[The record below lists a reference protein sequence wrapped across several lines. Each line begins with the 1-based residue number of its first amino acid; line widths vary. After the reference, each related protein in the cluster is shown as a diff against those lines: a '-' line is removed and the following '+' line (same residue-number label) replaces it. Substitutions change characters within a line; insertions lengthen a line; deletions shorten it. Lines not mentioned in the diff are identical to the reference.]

1 MCAKP
6 PSPAELLCRPLPSPV
21 CAVTSYRDPG
31 RALTHPATP
40 LSLQF
45 DPMCEL
51 NFLSISEITQGLRA
65 KKFRAQDLV
74 AAQLK
79 NIARLQPLLNA
90 FTHIDEAG
98 AMAQAQAVDAALGPG
113 TGLGPL
119 HGVPVTIKS
128 SIDVAGWPCPAGSH
142 LRENYLAAA
151 DAPVAARLKSA
162 GAIVLGNTN
171 TPEYL
176 MSYETANALQGH
188 TSNPWNLAHSSGGS
202 SGGEASAITA
212 GCSVAGVGSDGG
224 GSIRVPAHFCGIC
237 GLKPTP
243 GRIPATGHFPPGEGA
258 FSWLGVVGPMART
271 VADLRAVFDVLRG
284 PDPGDALST
293 PVAPQSP
300 TPETLRGMRIGLLET
315 SVFGRQSSETC
326 AAIQAAADALT
337 ECGFLVEPF
346 RLPELPRAL
355 ELWWFFFGPAIAHLF
370 RPTIGRDQ
378 KSRLSTQFREYLTV
392 AQASPAP
399 TLDSVLTNCAE
410 RDRVRAGI
418 LRQMAG
424 VPVLLC
430 PVSNTTAFRHNEGT
444 WEGAGSYRD
453 TMRASQWVNLV
464 GFPALSIPMH
474 FSAEGLPIGVQ
485 LIARPNEEELLLEV
499 AAALERARG
508 TWPNPKI

>member
-1 MCAKP
+1 MRQATIGRCAIA
-6 PSPAELLCRPLPSPV
+6 PA
-21 CAVTSYRDPG
+21 
-31 RALTHPATP
+31 ALTQPATP

-45 DPMCEL
+45 ETMGEL

-65 KKFRAQDLV
+65 RKFRAQDVV

-98 AMAQAQAVDAALGPG
+98 ATAQAQAADAAVGAG
-113 TGLGPL
+113 AGLGPF

-128 SIDVAGWPCPAGSH
+128 SIDVAGWRCPAGSR
-142 LRENYLAAA
+142 LRENYFAAG
-151 DAPVAARLKSA
+151 DAPVVARLKSA

-171 TPEYL
+171 APEYL

-202 SGGEASAITA
+202 SGGEASAIAA

-243 GRIPATGHFPPGEGA
+243 GRVPASGHFPPGEGA
-258 FSWLGVVGPMART
+258 LSWLGVVGPMART
-271 VADLRAVFDVLRG
+271 VADLRAIFEVLRG
-284 PDPGDALST
+284 PDPCDALST
-293 PVAPQSP
+293 PVAPQSS

-315 SVFGRQSSETC
+315 SALGRQSPETC
-326 AAIQAAADALT
+326 AAIQATAKSLT

-346 RLPELPRAL
+346 GLTELPRAL
-355 ELWWFFFGPAIAHLF
+355 ELWWFFFGPVIAQLF
-370 RPTIGRDQ
+370 RPSISHDQ
-378 KSRLSTQFREYLTV
+378 ESQLSPQFREYLTV
-392 AQASPAP
+392 AHASPAP
-399 TLDSVLTNCAE
+399 TLDSMLANCAE
-410 RDRVRAGI
+410 RDRVRASI
-418 LRQMAG
+418 LRQMTD

-430 PVSNTTAFRHNEGT
+430 PVSNAAAFRHNEGT
-444 WEGAGSYRD
+444 WQGTSSYRD

-464 GFPALSIPMH
+464 GFPALSMPMH
-474 FSAEGLPIGVQ
+474 FSDEGLPIGVQ
-485 LIARPNEEELLLEV
+485 LIARPHEEELLLEI
-499 AAALERARG
+499 AATLERARG